1 VRLNLQQTALG
12 QFDLQNAFD
21 PKTNNPGLVVEA
33 ALADT
38 QGNILKSNGRDHH
51 IHLFVRFT
59 AEPADITRWLQLM
72 GTKHVTSA
80 LQQYHDRG
88 MRRAARADG
97 EIFDGG
103 VFVNLCLSAAG
114 YKTLG
119 PNVVMPDDA
128 SFLAGAKERA
138 HDLHDPAVTKW
149 EKGFQQEIHA
159 LVIVA
164 ADDHADAHNT
174 AQAITDSLEKVGEVV
189 NTEIGAAIRLDRSG
203 QPTDDPEGQVYEH
216 FGFADNVSQP
226 LFFAD
231 DLEAARLR
239 SGGFDRYDPSAPLD
253 LVLLKDP
260 GGGPNGYGSYF
271 VYRKLKQDVAKFRG
285 DEARLAQ
292 TLAQAARGPTATP
305 TDEEAD
311 LAAAYIVGRFR
322 DGTPVVE
329 QAVDGWLSK
338 PNNFNFDADV
348 DGVRCPF
355 HAHIRKVNPR
365 GDKVRQFA
373 LPPGEERARRIVRR
387 AVSFGPPTLYPTPE
401 PVGLLFIC
409 AQSSIVDQF
418 EFIQTI
424 WSNLTGFLRPATG
437 LDPISGADAPS
448 DPAVDQQWPRV
459 YGSHNE
465 IDFTPDGPKVHS
477 PYVSCPFGK
486 WVTMRG
492 GEYFFVPSLSFLTG
506 TGAAAS
512 SPGPAR
518 E

>member
-1 VRLNLQQTALG
+1 MSLNLQQTALG
-12 QFDLQNAFD
+12 QFDFQNQFGPD
-21 PKTNNPGLVVEA
+21 NNPGPLVQA

-51 IHLFVRFT
+51 IHLFVKFT
-59 AEPADITRWLQLM
+59 AAPADVRAWLQMM
-72 GTKHVTSA
+72 GTNHVTTA
-80 LQQYHDRG
+80 WQQYQDG
-88 MRRAARADG
+88 AARRKTGA
-97 EIFDGG
+97 DGG

-114 YKTLG
+114 YRALG
-119 PNVVMPDDA
+119 AAVVRPDDA
-128 SFLAGAKERA
+128 SFLAGAKEAAAR
-138 HDLHDPAVTKW
+138 LNDPPVTQW
-149 EKGFQQEIHA
+149 ENGFQQDIHA

-164 ADDHADAHNT
+164 ADDQADADST
-174 AQAITDSLEKVGEVV
+174 GQAITGSLAGVGQVV
-189 NTEIGAAIRLDRSG
+189 HTETGTAIRRDGSG
-203 QPTDDPEGQVYEH
+203 QPTTDPNAQVYEH

-231 DLEAARLR
+231 DLEAARRR

-271 VYRKLKQDVAKFRG
+271 VYRKLEQDVAGFRD
-285 DEARLAQ
+285 DEAQLAKKLAQ
-292 TLAQAARGPTATP
+292 DTGGPDATP
-305 TDEEAD
+305 DDDELN

-329 QAVDGWLSK
+329 QAVDGWRSG

-365 GDKVRQFA
+365 GDKVRQFS
-373 LPPGEERARRIVRR
+373 LPPGEDRARRIVRR
-387 AVSFGPPTLYPTPE
+387 GVSFGPPILEPGPE

-409 AQSSIVDQF
+409 AQSSIADQF
-418 EFIQTI
+418 EFIQII

-437 LDPISGADAPS
+437 LDPISGSAAPS
-448 DPAVDQQWPRV
+448 DSGVPQQWPRV

-465 IDFTPDGPKVHS
+465 LDFSATPPTQHS
-477 PYVSCPFGK
+477 PYIPYSFGN

-492 GEYFFVPSLSFLTG
+492 GEYFFVPSLSFLT
-506 TGAAAS
+506 S
-512 SPGPAR
+512 